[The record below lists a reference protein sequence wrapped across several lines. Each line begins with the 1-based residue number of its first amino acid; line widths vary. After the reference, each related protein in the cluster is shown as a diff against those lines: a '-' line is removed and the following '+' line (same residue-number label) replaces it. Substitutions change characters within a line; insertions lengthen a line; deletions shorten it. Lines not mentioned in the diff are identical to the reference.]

1 MTDRIRIAVLDD
13 YQGVALQ
20 LADWRAVQ
28 QRAEVVVFQ
37 DHIASEDALVER
49 LDRFQA
55 VCVMRERTPFP
66 STLIERLP
74 ALKLIASTG
83 KRNASIDVPAAEAR
97 GIEIVHTSYYSSAT
111 VELAWALILA
121 SMRHVIAE
129 NAALRGGGWQQHV
142 GEDLS
147 GKTLAILGLGNI
159 GGAVAKVGL
168 AFGMRVIAWS
178 QNLTQERCAEVG
190 VEWVSKDD
198 LFRQADV
205 LTVHLVLSGRTR
217 DLIGPAEFG
226 LMKKSARFVNTSRGP
241 LVVES
246 ALIDALSRGQIAGAA
261 LDVYDREPLPADHPM
276 RSLPTLLATPH
287 IGYVTRGIYERFYG
301 DTVKNLLAWLDR
313 TGRRA
318 LHSV

>member
-1 MTDRIRIAVLDD
+1 MTDRSRIAVLDD

-20 LADWRAVQ
+20 FADWSAVR
-28 QRAEVVVFQ
+28 QRADLVVFQ
-37 DHIASEDALVER
+37 DHLASEDALVER
-49 LDRFQA
+49 LLEFQA
-55 VCVMRERTPFP
+55 VCVMRERTPLP
-66 STLIERLP
+66 ATLLDRLP
-74 ALKLIASTG
+74 ALRFIVSTG
-83 KRNASIDVPAAEAR
+83 PRNAAIDGPAAAAR
-97 GIEIVHTSYYSSAT
+97 GIEIAHTGYFSSAT

-142 GEDLS
+142 GEDLA
-147 GKTLAILGLGNI
+147 GKTLALLGLGTI
-159 GGAVAKVGL
+159 GGAMAKVGL

-178 QNLTQERCAEVG
+178 QNLTTARCAELG
-190 VEWVSKDD
+190 VEWVSKDE

-205 LTVHLVLSGRTR
+205 LSVHLVLSGRTR

-226 LMKKSARFVNTSRGP
+226 LMKKSARFINTSRGR

-246 ALIDALSRGQIAGAA
+246 ALIDALSRGRIAGAA
-261 LDVYDREPLPADHPM
+261 LDVYDREPLPADHPL

-301 DTVKNLLAWLDR
+301 DTVQHLLAWLDR
-313 TGRRA
+313 P
-318 LHSV
+318 